1 MEIVAGT
8 PRGANEFWLLP
19 GTAKL
24 LIGRQYPGL
33 RGFRT
38 STYEEATSQEMASHK
53 MTSHEM
59 TWASEPEPIVAAS
72 SAA

>member
-19 GTAKL
+19 ATAKL

-38 STYEEATSQEMASHK
+38 STYEEATSHE